1 MLQYCK
7 QNTILSSTNEV
18 NPSGFIVRAQR
29 NTYEWLYGT
38 TTKVAVAKYLIS
50 KSTE

>member
-7 QNTILSSTNEV
+7 QNTILSSINEV
-18 NPSGFIVRAQR
+18 NPSDFIARAQR
-29 NTYEWLYGT
+29 NTYEYGT